1 MFAKIQDVLT
11 RLIAPALSRERK
23 IEAVH
28 LKQNGQWQKFVPE
41 IVPQPL
47 GDIPLAEQF
56 LGEGYGDPL
65 FWRHQ
70 DDLFV
75 DFQILKHIVVDDVA
89 FFMRYLNHELSED
102 EKQVYPYFY
111 SPCFAEVKDVVAAEM
126 SGHPLLEISEEQSC
140 YIVMFQNVMGLLL
153 LSKTDVDDIHRRSY
167 GFEDVPEKQFY
178 PMTFMRFDKNAIE
191 RLDFAG
197 TVIEHYHHSKNHSNP
212 IRVNFAQYNNDE

>member
-1 MFAKIQDVLT
+1 MIAGLKRLLDRMRGTPAGDAVARIKILQD
-11 RLIAPALSRERK
+11 ERTTDQLACGLYHQLAD
-23 IEAVH
+23 I
-28 LKQNGQWQKFVPE
+28 
-41 IVPQPL
+41 PQP
-47 GDIPLAEQF
+47 ETF
-56 LGEGYGDPL
+56 LGEGYGDPIL
-65 FWRHQ
+65 WKHQ

-89 FFMRYLNHELSED
+89 FFMRYLNHELKED

-111 SPCFAEVKDVVAAEM
+111 SPCFAEVKDVVSAEM

-153 LSKTDVDDIHRRSY
+153 FSKTDVEDISKRSY
-167 GFEDVPEKQFY
+167 GFEEIPEKQY
-178 PMTFMRFDKNAIE
+178 YQMTFMRFDKNAVE